1 MYKQNINT
9 HEQIHTTLLNKIKV
23 LFCYDPHKKKIIHY
37 TIVSLLELFIIT
49 NNDATFVH
57 AIFNKKKS
65 ETIQI
70 IEPLSYQKCSTIVNN
85 SLKPIIGE
93 KKTPL
98 NFSNNIN

>member
-1 MYKQNINT
+1 MYKQNINA
-9 HEQIHTTLLNKIKV
+9 HEQIHTTLPKKIQV
-23 LFCYDPHKKKIIHY
+23 LFCYDPHGKNIIHD

-49 NNDATFVH
+49 NNGATFVH
-57 AIFNKKKS
+57 AVFNKNKS
-65 ETIQI
+65 ETIHI
-70 IEPLSYQKCSTIVNN
+70 IEPLSHQKCFTIIKN